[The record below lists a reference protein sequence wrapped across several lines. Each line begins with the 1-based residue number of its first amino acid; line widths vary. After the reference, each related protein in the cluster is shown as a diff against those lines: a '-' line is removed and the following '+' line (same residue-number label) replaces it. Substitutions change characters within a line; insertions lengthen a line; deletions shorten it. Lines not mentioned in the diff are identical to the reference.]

1 MTTPARR
8 LERMR
13 QHLHPAR
20 RPSDLLRTRLLMADD
35 EDVQTVTTDSVTK
48 DYYKI
53 LGVDRGASKKEIT
66 KRYKDLLR
74 EFHPDFGGDKYVMM
88 ELNEAYEVLADDARR
103 EVYDRTGQAPPS
115 AEQQQQQQQ
124 QQMAGQPTGGWQ
136 EIGFNDIFDTFFGGG
151 MAGGRRRRA
160 ARRGSDLKVELEV
173 DFATAVFGGTEKV
186 RLKHV
191 ETCEVCMGTGAAPGT
206 KPVVCPTCNGQGMV
220 FQEQR
225 TPVGYIST
233 GSTCPT
239 CGGVGEILADPCPA
253 CNGQGLVQRTKQ
265 IDVAVPAGVEEG
277 MKLRIKGEGDA
288 GMNGGEAGDLF
299 VFVKVRPDSRF
310 TRKGTSIFSETTISY
325 TDAILGKTVDVEVID
340 GTEPVRIPPGTQPGT
355 TIKVPGKGAPK
366 VGIPDF
372 RGDHFTTVKVEIPT
386 SVSGRERELIEELD
400 RLRPSSGSRE
410 EGGRGKR
417 FFGL

>member
-1 MTTPARR
+1 
-8 LERMR
+8 
-13 QHLHPAR
+13 
-20 RPSDLLRTRLLMADD
+20 
-35 EDVQTVTTDSVTK
+35 
-48 DYYKI
+48 
-53 LGVDRGASKKEIT
+53 
-66 KRYKDLLR
+66 
-74 EFHPDFGGDKYVMM
+74 
-88 ELNEAYEVLADDARR
+88 
-103 EVYDRTGQAPPS
+103 
-115 AEQQQQQQQ
+115 
-124 QQMAGQPTGGWQ
+124 
-136 EIGFNDIFDTFFGGG
+136 
-151 MAGGRRRRA
+151 
-160 ARRGSDLKVELEV
+160 LKVELEV